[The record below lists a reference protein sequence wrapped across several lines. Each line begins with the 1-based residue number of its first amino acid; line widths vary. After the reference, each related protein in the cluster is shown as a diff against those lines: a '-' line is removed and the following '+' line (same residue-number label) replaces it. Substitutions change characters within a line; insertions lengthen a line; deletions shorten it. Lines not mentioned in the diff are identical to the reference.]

1 MESLVA
7 KLDALQKE
15 REREDAAAAAT
26 LGIPESKP
34 KAPEAKSRPR
44 PIEPPIPLLFV
55 TQPTVPSSPMSH
67 NTPTNVTWTIEEAE
81 SARIAAEE
89 AEEEEEDCEEE
100 EEEFEEEEYE
110 EEDDG
115 EEWEEEDEYDA
126 SLTISLSAD
135 ANSGGLHPK
144 DAANGRKRSLTP
156 EFECDFDLPLMVAA
170 TVEPRKSLGGRTE
183 RLNILPPPPIFT
195 ASVTYDGQS
204 EWDKEDESL
213 EEEEEGEEGRDANGN
228 LSVFLAPPTAY
239 SSESEYDGNV
249 DVGCTLS
256 LVDRVAL
263 QDSDEYSTESEYE
276 SYYEDEYS
284 DELTDEEEFSDAEMS
299 ASSLDAEIHIP
310 LPPPQT
316 HEPKAAQVEAGQA
329 PIESNATMKTRSPS
343 PLVSKDARPV
353 AAVQPNSAALDRPE
367 AAQEACGLEDKSA
380 LRKAP
385 VNMTVEEQRRVEQQQ
400 QETDRQKARAT
411 GAVSAMRDR
420 FRPASPPKAEPIM
433 YKRSALLER
442 KEEERPKRTYAVVKP
457 VINDEFDKQ
466 MAELREQMKDKSS
479 KLQSEYKSLS
489 KGIHSQADDAKL
501 RAKEEQHR
509 ALLGQAT
516 DTFSRADEERKKW
529 QEQHVSDVER
539 KRREQE
545 ERRRQAEEK
554 RVAEEKAA
562 AAAAA
567 EPRKVTRRVRR
578 IGDQKGEPKK
588 AEPTAEARSNG
599 AAAAVPSPKSS
610 TASITPAIQKSSL
623 SPEKKILS
631 PTENKLDV
639 PKRKRRH
646 QSQKRRRF
654 VRKPFD
660 IDDLLGLSAFTDF
673 EQMDDFFLCGIENR
687 RPPGASE
694 KRKKRRLG
702 VQKIWISQLKDIDKL
717 YHASELRDIK
727 LDGLS

>member
-15 REREDAAAAAT
+15 REREDAAAAT
-26 LGIPESKP
+26 MLGISESKP

-44 PIEPPIPLLFV
+44 PLEPPIPLLFV
-55 TQPTVPSSPMSH
+55 TQPTVPSSPMSQH
-67 NTPTNVTWTIEEAE
+67 TPTNVTWTIEEAE

-89 AEEEEEDCEEE
+89 AEEEEEDENEEE
-100 EEEFEEEEYE
+100 EGEIEDEEEEYE

-195 ASVTYDGQS
+195 ASVTYDGQA

-213 EEEEEGEEGRDANGN
+213 EEEEEEDGRDANGN

-284 DELTDEEEFSDAEMS
+284 DELTDEEEFSDEEMS

-316 HEPKAAQVEAGQA
+316 NQPKVAQFEAEQA
-329 PIESNATMKTRSPS
+329 PIESSATMKTRSPS
-343 PLVSKDARPV
+343 PPAPKDARPV
-353 AAVQPNSAALDRPE
+353 AAVQPNSAALSRPV

-400 QETDRQKARAT
+400 QEAERQKARAT

-420 FRPASPPKAEPIM
+420 FRPVSPPKAEPIT
-433 YKRSALLER
+433 YKRSTLLER

-545 ERRRQAEEK
+545 ERRRQVEEK

-567 EPRKVTRRVRR
+567 EPRKVTHRVRR
-578 IGDQKGEPKK
+578 IGDQKAETKK
-588 AEPTAEARSNG
+588 AEPAAEARPNG
-599 AAAAVPSPKSS
+599 AAVPSPKSS
-610 TASITPAIQKSSL
+610 TSSAH
-623 SPEKKILS
+623 SS
-631 PTENKLDV
+631 HTEIFALAGKE
-639 PKRKRRH
+639 
-646 QSQKRRRF
+646 
-654 VRKPFD
+654 
-660 IDDLLGLSAFTDF
+660 DLES
-673 EQMDDFFLCGIENR
+673 N
-687 RPPGASE
+687 
-694 KRKKRRLG
+694 
-702 VQKIWISQLKDIDKL
+702 
-717 YHASELRDIK
+717 
-727 LDGLS
+727 